1 MTPQD
6 IKFIITLVLVAGLLY
21 LLIQKYN
28 EKFCLNPQKCAD
40 TTLVDM
46 EGNNPFAEIDKIVE
60 PNNPFYT
67 SSMVVPKDNT
77 YFKEKKGKYLINSN
91 MPYMDLENENLN
103 SQQLP
108 HGKLFI
114 AP

>member
-1 MTPQD
+1 MFHQD
-6 IKFIITLVLVAGLLY
+6 IQFVITSIVVGVLLY
-21 LLIQKYN
+21 VLYLNLK
-28 EKFCLNPQKCAD
+28 EKFCVNPQQCAD
-40 TTLVDM
+40 NTLVDM

-77 YFKEKKGKYLINSN
+77 YFNEKKGKYLINSN

-108 HGKLFI
+108 HGRLFI

>member
-6 IKFIITLVLVAGLLY
+6 IKVIITLILVSGLRY
-21 LLIQKYN
+21 LLIQKCN
-28 EKFCLNPQKCAD
+28 EKFCLTPQKCAD
-40 TTLVDM
+40 STVVDM
-46 EGNNPFAEIDKIVE
+46 EGYNPFTEIDKIVE

-67 SSMVVPKDNT
+67 SSMVVPKNNV
-77 YFKEKKGKYLINSN
+77 YFKEKKGKYLTNAN

-103 SQQLP
+103 SNQLP